1 MVISTASM
9 AQRIREAR
17 EFSKITQVDMAKRLN
32 VARQTYLDVESGKT
46 DPKILA
52 LITIAE
58 ITGRPFNW
66 FIYGETDE
74 RDIAFSHRDDLAAL
88 TSLLSQLPQVARQTV
103 MDNALSIAEYLV
115 SLSPDKR
122 A

>member
-1 MVISTASM
+1 MVISTARM

-88 TSLLSQLPQVARQTV
+88 TSLLSQLPQVSRQTV

-122 A
+122 V

>member
-1 MVISTASM
+1 MVISTARM

-88 TSLLSQLPQVARQTV
+88 TSMLSQLPQVARQTV

-122 A
+122 V

>member
-1 MVISTASM
+1 MISTAHM

-17 EFSKITQVDMAKRLN
+17 EFSKITQVEMAQRLD
-32 VARQTYLDVESGKT
+32 VARQTYLDMESGKT

-52 LITIAE
+52 LVTIAE

-66 FIYGETDE
+66 FVHGESDE
-74 RDIAFSHRDDLAAL
+74 RDIAFTHRDDLAAL

-103 MDNALSIAEYLV
+103 MDNALSIAEYVV
-115 SLSPDKR
+115 SMTPEPR
-122 A
+122 NE

>member
-1 MVISTASM
+1 MVISTERM

-122 A
+122 V